1 MASPCKRIGD
11 VCILKSGSSLPE
23 NIVKSSGEIPYI
35 KVAELNLQ
43 ENTPTVLTSDKFV
56 NRVDISDTAIF
67 PKDCV
72 IFPKRGGAIGTNKKR
87 ITGVPICADLNIMGV
102 IPKEEIL
109 PQYLFYYFENIDMS
123 LLYNGSSVPQIN
135 NTNIAPLKIFIPE
148 IEGQLHIANV
158 LSKLDNIIFLRKQ
171 QLAKLDELVKVRFVE
186 MFGDINVN
194 DKNWPVQ
201 PLGEL
206 CEISRGGSPRPIEE
220 FLGGTVPW
228 IKIGDA
234 TKDDDIYLHSTKEF
248 IIESGVKKSRLVKK
262 GSLIFANC
270 GVSLGFARIIT
281 FDGCIHDGWLS
292 FENIDGQLD
301 KVFLLKS
308 INQMTEYFRMIAP
321 AGTQP
326 NLNTGIMKNH
336 EQIIPPLNLQQRFS
350 EFVYSCNNQ
359 KLTIQQS
366 LDKLEVLKKS
376 LMQEYFG

>member
-72 IFPKRGGAIGTNKKR
+72 IFPKRGGAIGTNRKR

-158 LSKLDNIIFLRKQ
+158 LNKLDNIIFLRKQ
-171 QLAKLDELVKVRFVE
+171 QLAKLDEIWWNGNRE
-186 MFGDINVN
+186 
-194 DKNWPVQ
+194 
-201 PLGEL
+201 
-206 CEISRGGSPRPIEE
+206 SP
-220 FLGGTVPW
+220 GTV
-228 IKIGDA
+228 
-234 TKDDDIYLHSTKEF
+234 
-248 IIESGVKKSRLVKK
+248 
-262 GSLIFANC
+262 
-270 GVSLGFARIIT
+270 
-281 FDGCIHDGWLS
+281 
-292 FENIDGQLD
+292 
-301 KVFLLKS
+301 
-308 INQMTEYFRMIAP
+308 
-321 AGTQP
+321 
-326 NLNTGIMKNH
+326 
-336 EQIIPPLNLQQRFS
+336 
-350 EFVYSCNNQ
+350 
-359 KLTIQQS
+359 
-366 LDKLEVLKKS
+366 
-376 LMQEYFG
+376 